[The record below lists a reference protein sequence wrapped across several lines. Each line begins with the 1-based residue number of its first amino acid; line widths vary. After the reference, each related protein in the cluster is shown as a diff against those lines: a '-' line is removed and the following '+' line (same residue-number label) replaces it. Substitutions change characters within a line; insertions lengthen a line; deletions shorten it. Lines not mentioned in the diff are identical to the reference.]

1 MELMVDSFI
10 TKQKNILKKIKID
23 FESEFVRALGWLKSK
38 TETAAAVDKVRKIL
52 NTVIDNKMKE
62 IIKKDKE
69 YDRREMKSTNRQTV
83 RDIADLYRL
92 SAEAEIKIYEK
103 IKKKKRKKKKKK
115 KKIKKKKKRKK
126 RRNKNKKNIRKK
138 KEN

>member
-10 TKQKNILKKIKID
+10 TKQKNILREIKID
-23 FESEFVRALGWLKSK
+23 FESEFVRALGWLKGK
-38 TETAAAVDKVRKIL
+38 AETAAAVDKVRKIL

-92 SAEAEIKIYEK
+92 SAEAGIKIYEK
-103 IKKKKRKKKKKK
+103 IKKEKGKEDKV
-115 KKIKKKKKRKK
+115 IPTLE
-126 RRNKNKKNIRKK
+126 ITYKK
-138 KEN
+138 KEE